1 MRCPKCGFISFDDLV
16 ACAKC
21 NFQLEGK
28 NAPSFEGTAI
38 QARHAILLRET
49 EPGEPELMP
58 AEEQEDA
65 SEGIF
70 QELAAESLGAGL
82 AGQEETQEEFD
93 LSSTEPEGAG
103 EIDLEPATEEIEL
116 PILET
121 EKEPSAEEF
130 DLSLAEPEGAGE
142 IDLESVAEE
151 TETPIPETDKEEIPA
166 IDLSGL
172 GDEEADMKPTE
183 TGNSE
188 PAEEEALEL
197 GVDREAE
204 KAELDLALEEDGD
217 PDLPSEGETE
227 RNEPASSGG
236 ASNLD
241 DIDLSGLMGEEEEDE
256 AAAEDTDGESS
267 EGFFDLADLTA
278 AESTADDILSMETDG
293 DQEPADD
300 EPMLDLAFEKEDEEP
315 ATDSFELDSEA
326 GGEDEEMFELRLES
340 EEEDEESTAASETEI
355 PLSGLSLENE
365 EDD

>member
-1 MRCPKCGFISFDDLV
+1 M
-16 ACAKC
+16 
-21 NFQLEGK
+21 
-28 NAPSFEGTAI
+28 
-38 QARHAILLRET
+38 
-49 EPGEPELMP
+49 
-58 AEEQEDA
+58 AEEA
-65 SEGIF
+65 
-70 QELAAESLGAGL
+70 
-82 AGQEETQEEFD
+82 
-93 LSSTEPEGAG
+93 
-103 EIDLEPATEEIEL
+103 
-116 PILET
+116 
-121 EKEPSAEEF
+121 
-130 DLSLAEPEGAGE
+130 
-142 IDLESVAEE
+142 
-151 TETPIPETDKEEIPA
+151 ETPIPETDKEEIPA

-355 PLSGLSLENE
+355 PLSGLSLENK